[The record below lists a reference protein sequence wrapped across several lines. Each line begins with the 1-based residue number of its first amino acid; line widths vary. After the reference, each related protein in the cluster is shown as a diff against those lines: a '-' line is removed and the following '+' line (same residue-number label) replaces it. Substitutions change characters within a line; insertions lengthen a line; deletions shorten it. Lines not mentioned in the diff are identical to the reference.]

1 MHYEYCPH
9 CGQKLVDRQAG
20 DDGLI
25 PYCNSCKK
33 YWFDTFASCVIIL
46 IYNEQDE
53 VMLCRQEYLSK
64 EYEVITSGFIIPGET
79 AEAAALR
86 EVKEELGLDLE
97 ELEYA
102 GTHWFGRGDMLMH
115 CFMGFTHKKE
125 PVLSPKST
133 PPIGCLFCN
142 CRKPLSRIARKMP
155 FSHLPEAAQ
164 ETGLSCERIR
174 EYTVRL

>member
-79 AEAAALR
+79 AEAAACGKSR
-86 EVKEELGLDLE
+86 KNWAWTWKNWNMLG
-97 ELEYA
+97 
-102 GTHWFGRGDMLMH
+102 
-115 CFMGFTHKKE
+115 
-125 PVLSPKST
+125 
-133 PPIGCLFCN
+133 PIGLAG
-142 CRKPLSRIARKMP
+142 RYADAL
-155 FSHLPEAAQ
+155 LY
-164 ETGLSCERIR
+164 GL
-174 EYTVRL
+174 YP

>member
-25 PYCNSCKK
+25 LYCNSCKK

-125 PVLSPKST
+125 PVLSPEINAAHWV
-133 PPIGCLFCN
+133 PILQ
-142 CRKPLSRIARKMP
+142 
-155 FSHLPEAAQ
+155 LPETAFPDSPENAIFPIYRKLLKKL
-164 ETGLSCERIR
+164 G
-174 EYTVRL
+174 YPVNV